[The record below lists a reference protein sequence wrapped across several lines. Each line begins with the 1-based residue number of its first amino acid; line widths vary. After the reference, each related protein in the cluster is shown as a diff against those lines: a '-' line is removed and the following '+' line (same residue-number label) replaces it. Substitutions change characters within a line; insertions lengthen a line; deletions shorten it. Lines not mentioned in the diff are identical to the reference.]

1 MANSLSAKKR
11 VWGKENS
18 ILMKSKVRYSEK
30 LKKKAALRIFEPPDG
45 DEKYSFIL
53 QILKDSLTTLGTVLG
68 TGDYLWTKQTKIP
81 TFIEFIFYCNIRKY
95 WWEYRKNCFENKE
108 EHYKA
113 EF

>member
-1 MANSLSAKKR
+1 MVRQRITGQFLISKKR

-30 LKKKAALRIFEPPDG
+30 LKKAALRIFEPPDG

-68 TGDYLWTKQTKIP
+68 TGDYL
-81 TFIEFIFYCNIRKY
+81 
-95 WWEYRKNCFENKE
+95 
-108 EHYKA
+108 
-113 EF
+113 